1 MFMLYSKLLSS
12 ALVEGKLKVELSKF
26 REYYEE
32 IENKFQSDKNSIE
45 NMSSLSIYDDI
56 SKSERDYYDIELHHL
71 DIHRKSCL
79 VTLYSY
85 LENFLNYFCEYLY
98 KLNERKLK
106 HTDLSGTGIFRSRLY
121 LLKVEG
127 VDFDQMNDGWRQI
140 KGFNLVRN
148 NIVHESGKVGKDN
161 LIKFINTNEHLSIN
175 DFNDVRIESAYIH
188 EVINII
194 ESFILNI
201 HVQVFID

>member
-1 MFMLYSKLLSS
+1 MLYRKLLSS

-32 IENKFQSDKNSIE
+32 IENKFQSDKKSIE
-45 NMSSLSIYDDI
+45 TIRNSSIYDDL
-56 SKSERDYYDIELHHL
+56 SEFERDYYDIELHHL

-98 KLNERKLK
+98 ELNERKLK
-106 HTDLSGTGIFRSRLY
+106 HTDLNGTGIFRARLY

-127 VDFDQMNDGWRQI
+127 VDFDQMNDGWNQL

-148 NIVHESGKVGKDN
+148 NIVHESGKVGKDK
-161 LIKFINTNEHLSIN
+161 LTKFINTNEHLSIN
-175 DFNDVRIESAYIH
+175 GFNDVRIESAYIR

-194 ESFILNI
+194 ENFILNI
-201 HVQVFID
+201 HVQVFVD

>member
-1 MFMLYSKLLSS
+1 MLYSKLLSS

-188 EVINII
+188 EVIRAC
-194 ESFILNI
+194 
-201 HVQVFID
+201 

>member
-1 MFMLYSKLLSS
+1 MLYKKLLSP
-12 ALVEGKLKVELSKF
+12 ALVKGKLKVELSKF
-26 REYYEE
+26 RNYYEE
-32 IENKFQSDKNSIE
+32 IENKFQLDKKSME
-45 NMSSLSIYDDI
+45 NMRNSPIYDDL
-56 SKSERDYYDIELHHL
+56 SEFERDYYDIELHHL

-98 KLNERKLK
+98 ELNERKIK
-106 HTDLSGTGIFRSRLY
+106 HTDLSGTGIFRARLY

-127 VDFDQMNDGWRQI
+127 VDFDQTNDVWNQL

-148 NIVHESGKVGKDN
+148 NIVHESGKVGKDK
-161 LIKFINTNEHLSIN
+161 LTKFINTNKYLSIN

-194 ESFILNI
+194 ENFILKI

>member
-1 MFMLYSKLLSS
+1 MLYRKLLSS
-12 ALVEGKLKVELSKF
+12 ALVKGKLKVELSKF
-26 REYYEE
+26 RDYYEE
-32 IENKFQSDKNSIE
+32 IENKFQLDKKSME
-45 NMSSLSIYDDI
+45 NMRNSPIYDDL
-56 SKSERDYYDIELHHL
+56 SEFERDYYDIELHHL

-98 KLNERKLK
+98 ELNERKIK
-106 HTDLSGTGIFRSRLY
+106 HTDLSGTGIFRARLY

-127 VDFDQMNDGWRQI
+127 VDFDQTNDEWNQL

-148 NIVHESGKVGKDN
+148 NIVHESGKVGKDK
-161 LIKFINTNEHLSIN
+161 LTKFINTNKHLSIN

-194 ESFILNI
+194 ENFILKI

>member
-1 MFMLYSKLLSS
+1 MLYSKLLSS

>member
-1 MFMLYSKLLSS
+1 MSHRKLLSS

-26 REYYEE
+26 REYYQE
-32 IENKFQSDKNSIE
+32 IENKFQTDKKSIVDMRNS
-45 NMSSLSIYDDI
+45 SIYDDMNEF
-56 SKSERDYYDIELHHL
+56 ERDYYDIELHHL

-98 KLNERKLK
+98 ELNGRKLK
-106 HTDLSGTGIFRSRLY
+106 YTDLSGKGIFRARLY

-127 VDFDQMNDGWRQI
+127 VDFDQINNRWNQI
-140 KGFNLVRN
+140 KGFNLIRN
-148 NIVHESGKVGKDN
+148 NIVHESGKVGKDK
-161 LIKFINTNEHLSIN
+161 LIKFIDTNENLSIN
-175 DFNDVRIESAYIH
+175 NFDDVRIKSDYIH
-188 EVINII
+188 ELIDII

-201 HVQVFID
+201 HTQVFIE